1 MPTNIMNSI
10 NRSLTMK
17 INKIIAALAAAIIP
31 ISILGSCED
40 NVSQIGGSL
49 VSGEVTITID
59 TLEMKLAAS
68 SIYES
73 KFDSR
78 SQSKLLGRIN
88 VPEYGSLDCS
98 FVSQL
103 MCATV
108 MNVPDSITVND
119 VDSMRMVLTVPRG
132 SLTGDS
138 LAPQQLKVYQL
149 TKQLPSDINSSFD
162 PDGYYDP
169 SNPLGV
175 KSYTLSALSMNDSLF
190 MEQESIQIPV
200 MMPKKMATDIFT
212 AYRENPEIF
221 QWPQTFAEK
230 FPGVYVEQNFGNGCV
245 GIISA
250 MRFYTYW
257 HYMKQVYQKKDDDSG
272 EYHYVSQLARDSVC
286 LFSSQ
291 PEILSANKVTY
302 KVSDYLKNLADN
314 GKSII
319 TTPGGYYVKVN
330 FPAKELIDMYDKDL
344 YRMSIVSKL
353 SFEIPAE
360 AVENDYGLQAV
371 PHLLMVKS
379 TEMESFF
386 RENKV
391 PDGKTSFYAP
401 YNSETKSYT
410 FSGMRD
416 YILGLIDKGE
426 APAESETEFSL
437 IPVIVSTEDV
447 AGYTSTTTY
456 VTRCAPY
463 IGRPTVTQLDTDHA
477 IVCFSFSRQTLE

>member
-1 MPTNIMNSI
+1 
-10 NRSLTMK
+10 MK
-17 INKIIAALAAAIIP
+17 IKHLIAAFAAAIIP
-31 ISILGSCED
+31 LASLSSCED
-40 NVSQIGGSL
+40 SVSTIGSSL
-49 VSGEVTITID
+49 VSSEVTITID

-68 SIYES
+68 TIYEAD
-73 KFDSR
+73 FDSR
-78 SQSKLLGRIN
+78 TQTKLLGRIN

-98 FVSQL
+98 FATQL
-103 MCATV
+103 MCATA
-108 MNVPDSITVND
+108 MNIPDSITVND

-138 LAPQQLKVYQL
+138 LAPQQLKVYAL
-149 TKQLPSDINSSFD
+149 TKQLPDDIDNSFD
-162 PDGYYDP
+162 PTGYYDP

-190 MEQESIQIPV
+190 QLQESIRIPV
-200 MMPKKMATDIFT
+200 MMPKKMATDVFT
-212 AYRENPEIF
+212 AYREDDEIF
-221 QWPQTFAEK
+221 QWPQTFVEK

-245 GIISA
+245 GLISA
-250 MRFYTYW
+250 LRFYTYW
-257 HYMKQVYQKKDDDSG
+257 NYITQVYQLKDDDSG
-272 EYHYVSQLARDSVC
+272 EYEYVSQVVRDSVC

-291 PEILSANKVTY
+291 PEVLSANMVTY
-302 KVSDYLKNLADN
+302 KVSDYLKGLADS

-330 FPAKELIDMYDKDL
+330 FPAADLIEKYNKDL

-360 AVENDYGLQAV
+360 AVENDYGLEAA

-379 TEMESFF
+379 SEFEDFF
-386 RENKV
+386 NNNSV

-401 YNSETKSYT
+401 YDSDTKSYT

-416 YILGLIDKGE
+416 YILELIEKGE
-426 APAESETEFSL
+426 APDESETEFVL
-437 IPVIVSTEDV
+437 VPVVVTTEDV
-447 AGYTSTTTY
+447 TGYYSSTTY
-456 VTRCAPY
+456 VTGCSPY
-463 IGRPTVTQLDTDHA
+463 IGRPTVTELDTDHA